1 MVTVGNDDDVG
12 MEVGDDV
19 GDTICDVVGD
29 ADDKFT

>member
-19 GDTICDVVGD
+19 GDTFCAVVGN